1 MYAHT
6 NICTHYIF
14 ACTHM
19 FTYTPI
25 TTLFS
30 TYHAFVW
37 ASQVA
42 QLVKNL
48 PANQETPS
56 FDSWVGKFPW
66 RRDRL
71 PTPGFLGFPGGS
83 AGKGKWK
90 WSCSVMSDSLWP
102 QGLQPTRLLHPWDFP
117 GKSTGVGCH
126 FLLQGIFLTQGLNPG
141 LPHCKQMNPG
151 KETTTMWETWV
162 QSLSLEDPLEKG
174 TAIHSSILAW
184 RIPWTEEPGKL
195 QSMGCKEPDTIEE
208 LSCSYICFCFLNYK
222 LKDYYL
228 SKSQSLADSKC

>member
-19 FTYTPI
+19 FTYTHI

-42 QLVKNL
+42 QLVKNP
-48 PANQETPS
+48 PANQEAPS

-83 AGKGKWK
+83 AGKGK

-126 FLLQGIFLTQGLNPG
+126 CLLQGIFLIQGLNPG
-141 LPHCKQMNPG
+141 LPHCRQMNPG
-151 KETTTMWETWV
+151 KETTYNVGDLGSIPEFGR
-162 QSLSLEDPLEKG
+162 SSGEGNSYPLQCSGLKNSMDRGAWQATVHGLQRARHNWG
-174 TAIHSSILAW
+174 TFMFIYMLLF
-184 RIPWTEEPGKL
+184 PQL
-195 QSMGCKEPDTIEE
+195 
-208 LSCSYICFCFLNYK
+208 
-222 LKDYYL
+222 
-228 SKSQSLADSKC
+228 